1 MPGYIIHLTEA
12 KIICNLLKNGS
23 QTQKKTYINH
33 TRSRKFFIMVRYYLM
48 QVEKL
53 RNNFHISGMN
63 QKKGRLL

>member
-1 MPGYIIHLTEA
+1 MEA
-12 KIICNLLKNGS
+12 RLR
-23 QTQKKTYINH
+23 KKTYINH
-33 TRSRKFFIMVRYYLM
+33 TQSRKYFIMVRYYLM